1 MAISLREEAS
11 CPARLK
17 GHVINRQAYYLE
29 LPGIGARSVAPPRV
43 SAEIEIAQGVDALD
57 AIASPWREI
66 ETAHGVSSPFQS
78 LTLARAAARAH
89 IRAGETPRVVV
100 VRKNGRPLVIFP
112 TVISRIAGVT
122 TARFLGDPLIQYGD
136 VIAAPEASIE
146 QIEDAWSAVADP
158 DVVSAVLLRKVR
170 ADAKIAPVME
180 KAAGRLS
187 ETEAPFVDLRQLHKP
202 RSKHV
207 RELQRL
213 RRRLAE
219 AGEVKLEFVRG
230 PAVGRTLGEV
240 LDLKKAWLS
249 ERGLP
254 STVFGNPNWEQVLIE
269 LVGKDCG
276 GAEMVAARLTVGG
289 AVAAIEIGFAN
300 TRTWFAYIGALGPS
314 FAIAG
319 PGHVQMADTIAHCR
333 DSGLACYDLLPP
345 SAPYKQ
351 VIATGAVQVC
361 DYGAALNI
369 AGGVVI
375 LGARLLPAIKTLIN
389 ATPPQLRRLLV
400 FRHV

>member
-1 MAISLREEAS
+1 M
-11 CPARLK
+11 
-17 GHVINRQAYYLE
+17 
-29 LPGIGARSVAPPRV
+29 
-43 SAEIEIAQGVDALD
+43 
-57 AIASPWREI
+57 
-66 ETAHGVSSPFQS
+66 
-78 LTLARAAARAH
+78 
-89 IRAGETPRVVV
+89 
-100 VRKNGRPLVIFP
+100 
-112 TVISRIAGVT
+112 
-122 TARFLGDPLIQYGD
+122 
-136 VIAAPEASIE
+136 
-146 QIEDAWSAVADP
+146 
-158 DVVSAVLLRKVR
+158 
-170 ADAKIAPVME
+170 
-180 KAAGRLS
+180 
-187 ETEAPFVDLRQLHKP
+187 
-202 RSKHV
+202 
-207 RELQRL
+207 
-213 RRRLAE
+213 
-219 AGEVKLEFVRG
+219 RG

-314 FAIAG
+314 FANAG

-345 SAPYKQ
+345 SQPYKQ

-369 AGGVVI
+369 AGGIVI